1 MKKYLRVIFLK
12 NLKCWLIVIAS
23 FVIFGICNSFFNKN
37 TEANNYISR
46 PGVDEYDT
54 EMEIEVEGLLDK
66 PQRIEIPVTKRSYSK
81 DEAKEAIKKGLEE
94 ILLTLPGENSS
105 LQNITTDL
113 NLTNEISDLGLS
125 VRWDF
130 GESELIDILGNV
142 HNENLKENINLDIE
156 VDLSYETYE
165 ESYIIPATVCPKI
178 LSNDERLLKG
188 LIDKIAIADKESIQ
202 KDGYTLPDTYD
213 GKSLIYHYGEA
224 FNFNI
229 IPIMGIII
237 AILLYLQEKE
247 KESRSAENRKRELM
261 KDYPDIV
268 SKLIV
273 FIGAGLSIR
282 QSWESIVIDYENECK
297 ENNERRYAYEE
308 MVKALAKLKTGI
320 YENTVYKDFGRSCG
334 LRQYMKLA
342 SLLEQNRRNGL
353 ANLHSLLS
361 MESQSAWD
369 ERINLARR
377 EGEELNTKLLLPL
390 FMMLLIVMMI
400 IIVPALLIFY

>member
-1 MKKYLRVIFLK
+1 MKKYLRVIFLN
-12 NLKCWLIVIAS
+12 NLKCWLIIIAS

-37 TEANNYISR
+37 TEANNYINR

-66 PQRIEIPVTKRSYSK
+66 PQRIEIPVTKRTYSK

-156 VDLSYETYE
+156 VSLSYETYE
-165 ESYIIPATVCPKI
+165 ESYIIPITVCPKI

-202 KDGYTLPDTYD
+202 KDGYILPDTYE
-213 GKSLIYHYGEA
+213 GKRLIYHYGEA

-237 AILLYLQEKE
+237 AILLYLQDKE
-247 KESRSAENRKRELM
+247 KERRSTENRKRELM

-273 FIGAGLSIR
+273 FIGAGLSVR

>member
-1 MKKYLRVIFLK
+1 MKKYLKVVFFN
-12 NLKCWLIVIAS
+12 NLKYWLIVITG

-37 TEANNYISR
+37 TGTNNYINR

-66 PQRIEIPVTKRSYSK
+66 PQRIEIPITKRTYSK

-94 ILLTLPGENSS
+94 ILLILPGENSS
-105 LQNITTDL
+105 LQNITTNL
-113 NLTNEISDLGLS
+113 NITNEISDLGIS

-142 HNENLKENINLDIE
+142 YNENLKENRNIDIE
-156 VDLSYETYE
+156 VSLSYETYE

-178 LSNDERLLKG
+178 LSDDERLLKG
-188 LIDKIAIADKESIQ
+188 LIDKIAIADRESIQ
-202 KDGYTLPDTYD
+202 KDGYTLPDTYA
-213 GKSLIYHYGEA
+213 GKSLIYRYGESV
-224 FNFNI
+224 NFNI

-237 AILLYLQEKE
+237 AMLLYLQEKE
-247 KESRSAENRKRELM
+247 RERKSTEKRKRDLM

-273 FIGAGLSIR
+273 FIGAGLSVR
-282 QSWESIVIDYENECK
+282 QSWENIVIDYENECK
-297 ENNERRYAYEE
+297 VSKERRHAYEE
-308 MVKALAKLKTGI
+308 MSKALARLKTGT
-320 YENTVYKDFGRSCG
+320 YENTVYKEFGRSCA

-342 SLLEQNRRNGL
+342 SLLEQNRRSGL
-353 ANLHSLLS
+353 ANLHTLLS
-361 MESQSAWD
+361 MESQNAWD

>member
-1 MKKYLRVIFLK
+1 MKKYLRVIFLN
-12 NLKCWLIVIAS
+12 NLKCWLIVITG
-23 FVIFGICNSFFNKN
+23 FVIFGICNSFLKVN
-37 TEANNYISR
+37 TVENNYINR

-66 PQRIEIPVTKRSYSK
+66 PQRIEIPVTKRTYSK
-81 DEAKEAIKKGLEE
+81 DEAKEAINKGLEE

-142 HNENLKENINLDIE
+142 HNENLKENRNIDIE
-156 VDLSYETYE
+156 VSLSYETYE
-165 ESYIIPATVCPKI
+165 ESYIIPITVCPKI
-178 LSNDERLLKG
+178 LSDDERLLKG
-188 LIDKIAIADKESIQ
+188 LIDKIANVDKESVQ
-202 KDGYTLPDTYD
+202 KDGYILPDNYE
-213 GKSLIYHYGEA
+213 GKRLIYHYGEA

-229 IPIMGIII
+229 IPIMGTVI
-237 AILLYLQEKE
+237 AILLYLQDKE
-247 KESRSAENRKRELM
+247 KERRSTEKRKRELM

-273 FIGAGLSIR
+273 FIGAGLSVR

>member
-66 PQRIEIPVTKRSYSK
+66 PQRIEIPVTKRTYSK

-165 ESYIIPATVCPKI
+165 ESYIIPVTVCPKI

-247 KESRSAENRKRELM
+247 KERRSTENRKRELM

-273 FIGAGLSIR
+273 FIGAGLSVR

-320 YENTVYKDFGRSCG
+320 YENTVYKDFGRSCA

-377 EGEELNTKLLLPL
+377 EGEELNTKLILPL

>member
-1 MKKYLRVIFLK
+1 MKKYLRVIFLN
-12 NLKCWLIVIAS
+12 NLKSWLIVITG
-23 FVIFGICNSFFNKN
+23 FVIFGICNSFLKVN
-37 TEANNYISR
+37 TVENNYINR

-66 PQRIEIPVTKRSYSK
+66 PQRIEIPVTKRTYSK

-142 HNENLKENINLDIE
+142 HNENLKENRNIDIE
-156 VDLSYETYE
+156 VSLSYETYE
-165 ESYIIPATVCPKI
+165 ESYIIPITVCPKI
-178 LSNDERLLKG
+178 LSDDERLLKG
-188 LIDKIAIADKESIQ
+188 LIDKIANVDKESAQ
-202 KDGYTLPDTYD
+202 KDGYTLPDTYE

-273 FIGAGLSIR
+273 FIGAGLSVR

-320 YENTVYKDFGRSCG
+320 YENTVYKDFGRSCA

>member
-1 MKKYLRVIFLK
+1 MKKHLKRIFWDYKKYWMVVFLSFILFGLCTLFLK
-12 NLKCWLIVIAS
+12 N
-23 FVIFGICNSFFNKN
+23 N
-37 TEANNYISR
+37 TVTDNYISR
-46 PGVDEYDT
+46 PGVDDYDA

-66 PQRIEIPVTKRSYSK
+66 PQRIEIPITKRTYSK

-125 VRWDF
+125 VKWDF
-130 GESELIDILGNV
+130 GESEIIDILGNV

-188 LIDKIAIADKESIQ
+188 LIDKIAIVDKESIQ

-229 IPIMGIII
+229 IPIMGVII

-247 KESRSAENRKRELM
+247 KERRSTEKRKRELM

-273 FIGAGLSIR
+273 FIGAGLSVR

-320 YENTVYKDFGRSCG
+320 YENTVYKDFGRSCA

>member
-1 MKKYLRVIFLK
+1 MKKYLRVIFLN
-12 NLKCWLIVIAS
+12 NLKCWLIVIAG
-23 FVIFGICNSFFNKN
+23 FVIFGICNSFLKVN
-37 TEANNYISR
+37 TVENNYINR

-66 PQRIEIPVTKRSYSK
+66 PQRIEIPVTKRTYSK
-81 DEAKEAIKKGLEE
+81 DEANEAIKKGLEE

-142 HNENLKENINLDIE
+142 HNENLKENRNIDIE
-156 VDLSYETYE
+156 VSLSYETYE
-165 ESYIIPATVCPKI
+165 ESYIIPITVCPKI
-178 LSNDERLLKG
+178 LSDDERLLKG
-188 LIDKIAIADKESIQ
+188 LIDKIANVDKDSVQ
-202 KDGYTLPDTYD
+202 KDGYILPDTYE
-213 GKSLIYHYGEA
+213 GKRLIYHYGEA

-229 IPIMGIII
+229 IPIMGTVI
-237 AILLYLQEKE
+237 AILLYLQDKE
-247 KESRSAENRKRELM
+247 KERRSTEKRKRELM

-273 FIGAGLSIR
+273 FIGAGLSVR

>member
-12 NLKCWLIVIAS
+12 NLKCWLIIIAS
-23 FVIFGICNSFFNKN
+23 FVIFGICNSFLKVN
-37 TEANNYISR
+37 TVEDNYINR

-54 EMEIEVEGLLDK
+54 EIEIEVEGLLDK
-66 PQRIEIPVTKRSYSK
+66 PQRIEIPITKRTYSK

-130 GESELIDILGNV
+130 GESEIIDILGNV

-188 LIDKIAIADKESIQ
+188 LIDKIANVDKESIQ

-229 IPIMGIII
+229 IPIMGTVI

-247 KESRSAENRKRELM
+247 KERRSTEKRKRELM

-273 FIGAGLSIR
+273 FIGAGLSVR

-320 YENTVYKDFGRSCG
+320 YENTVYKDFGRSCA

>member
-1 MKKYLRVIFLK
+1 MKKYLRVIFLN
-12 NLKCWLIVIAS
+12 NLKCWLIVITG
-23 FVIFGICNSFFNKN
+23 FVIFGICNSFLKVN
-37 TEANNYISR
+37 TVENNYINR

-66 PQRIEIPVTKRSYSK
+66 PQRIEIPVTKRTYSK
-81 DEAKEAIKKGLEE
+81 DEANEAIKKGLEE

-130 GESELIDILGNV
+130 GESELIDILGSV
-142 HNENLKENINLDIE
+142 HNENLKENRNIDIE
-156 VDLSYETYE
+156 VSLSYETYE
-165 ESYIIPATVCPKI
+165 ESYIIPITVCPKI
-178 LSNDERLLKG
+178 LSDDERLLKG
-188 LIDKIAIADKESIQ
+188 LIDKIANVDKDSVQ
-202 KDGYTLPDTYD
+202 KDGYILPDTYE
-213 GKSLIYHYGEA
+213 GKRLIYHYGEA

-229 IPIMGIII
+229 IPIMGVII

-247 KESRSAENRKRELM
+247 KERRSTEKRKRELM

-273 FIGAGLSIR
+273 FIGAGLSVR

-320 YENTVYKDFGRSCG
+320 YENTVYKDFGRSCA

>member
-1 MKKYLRVIFLK
+1 MKKYLRVIFLN
-12 NLKCWLIVIAS
+12 NLKCWLIIIAS
-23 FVIFGICNSFFNKN
+23 FVIFGICNSFLKVNKV
-37 TEANNYISR
+37 EDNYINR

-66 PQRIEIPVTKRSYSK
+66 PQRIEIPVTKRTYSK

-156 VDLSYETYE
+156 VSLSYETYE
-165 ESYIIPATVCPKI
+165 ESYIVPITVCPKI

-188 LIDKIAIADKESIQ
+188 LIDKISIADKESIQ

-247 KESRSAENRKRELM
+247 KERKSTEKRKRELM

-273 FIGAGLSIR
+273 FIGAGLSVR

-320 YENTVYKDFGRSCG
+320 YENTVYKDFGRSCA

>member
-1 MKKYLRVIFLK
+1 MKKYLRVIFLN
-12 NLKCWLIVIAS
+12 NLKSWLIVITG

-66 PQRIEIPVTKRSYSK
+66 PQRIEIPVTKRTYSK

-156 VDLSYETYE
+156 VSLSYETYE
-165 ESYIIPATVCPKI
+165 ESYIIPITVCPKI
-178 LSNDERLLKG
+178 LSDDERLLKG
-188 LIDKIAIADKESIQ
+188 LIDKIANVDKESAQ
-202 KDGYTLPDTYD
+202 KDGYTLPDTYE
-213 GKSLIYHYGEA
+213 GKRLIYHYGEA

-237 AILLYLQEKE
+237 AILLCLQEKE

-273 FIGAGLSIR
+273 FIGAGLSVR

-320 YENTVYKDFGRSCG
+320 YENTVYKDFGRSCA

>member
-1 MKKYLRVIFLK
+1 MKKYLRVIFLN
-12 NLKCWLIVIAS
+12 NLKSWLIVITG
-23 FVIFGICNSFFNKN
+23 FVIFGICNSFLKVN
-37 TEANNYISR
+37 TVENNYINR

-54 EMEIEVEGLLDK
+54 EIEIEVEGLLDK
-66 PQRIEIPVTKRSYSK
+66 PQRIEIPITKRTYSK

-165 ESYIIPATVCPKI
+165 ESYIIPITVCPKI

-188 LIDKIAIADKESIQ
+188 LIDKIAIVDKESIQ

-229 IPIMGIII
+229 IPIMGTVI

-247 KESRSAENRKRELM
+247 KERRSTEKRKRELM

-273 FIGAGLSIR
+273 FIGAGLSVR

-320 YENTVYKDFGRSCG
+320 YENTVYKDFGRSCA

>member
-1 MKKYLRVIFLK
+1 MKKYLRVIFLN
-12 NLKCWLIVIAS
+12 NLKSWLIVITG
-23 FVIFGICNSFFNKN
+23 FVIFGICNSFLKVN
-37 TEANNYISR
+37 TVENNYINR

-66 PQRIEIPVTKRSYSK
+66 PQRIEIPVTKRTYSK
-81 DEAKEAIKKGLEE
+81 DEANEAIKKGLEE

-142 HNENLKENINLDIE
+142 HNENLKENRNIDIE
-156 VDLSYETYE
+156 VSLSYETYE
-165 ESYIIPATVCPKI
+165 ESYIIPITVCPKI
-178 LSNDERLLKG
+178 LSDDERLLKE
-188 LIDKIAIADKESIQ
+188 LIDKIANVDKESAQ
-202 KDGYTLPDTYD
+202 KDGYILPDTYE
-213 GKSLIYHYGEA
+213 GKRLIYHYGEA

-229 IPIMGIII
+229 IPIMGTVI
-237 AILLYLQEKE
+237 AILLYLQDKE
-247 KESRSAENRKRELM
+247 KERRSTEKRKRELM

-273 FIGAGLSIR
+273 FIGAGLSVR

-308 MVKALAKLKTGI
+308 MVRALAKLKTGI

>member
-1 MKKYLRVIFLK
+1 MKKYLRVIFLN
-12 NLKCWLIVIAS
+12 NLKCWLIVITG
-23 FVIFGICNSFFNKN
+23 FVIFGICNSFLKVN
-37 TEANNYISR
+37 TVENNYINR

-66 PQRIEIPVTKRSYSK
+66 PQRIEIPVTKRTYSK

-142 HNENLKENINLDIE
+142 HNENLKENRNIDIE
-156 VDLSYETYE
+156 VSLSYETYE
-165 ESYIIPATVCPKI
+165 ESYIIPITVCPKI
-178 LSNDERLLKG
+178 LSDDEKLLKG
-188 LIDKIAIADKESIQ
+188 LIDKIANVDKDSVQ
-202 KDGYTLPDTYD
+202 KDGYILPDTYE
-213 GKSLIYHYGEA
+213 GKRLIYHYGEA

-229 IPIMGIII
+229 IPIMGTVI
-237 AILLYLQEKE
+237 AILLYVQEKE
-247 KESRSAENRKRELM
+247 KERRSTEKRKRELM

-273 FIGAGLSIR
+273 FIGAGLSVR

>member
-1 MKKYLRVIFLK
+1 MKRYLRVIFLN

-23 FVIFGICNSFFNKN
+23 FVVFGICNSFFNKN

-66 PQRIEIPVTKRSYSK
+66 PQRIEIPVTKRTYSK
-81 DEAKEAIKKGLEE
+81 DEANEAIKKGLEE

-142 HNENLKENINLDIE
+142 HNENLKENRNIDIE
-156 VDLSYETYE
+156 VSLSYETYE
-165 ESYIIPATVCPKI
+165 KSYIIPITVCPKI
-178 LSNDERLLKG
+178 LSDDERLLKG
-188 LIDKIAIADKESIQ
+188 LIDKIANVDKESAQ
-202 KDGYTLPDTYD
+202 KDGYTLPDTYE
-213 GKSLIYHYGEA
+213 GKRLIYHYGEA

-229 IPIMGIII
+229 IPIMGTVI
-237 AILLYLQEKE
+237 AILLYLQDKE
-247 KESRSAENRKRELM
+247 KERRSTEKRKRELM

-273 FIGAGLSIR
+273 FIGAGLSVR

>member
-1 MKKYLRVIFLK
+1 MKKYLRVIFLN
-12 NLKCWLIVIAS
+12 NLKCWLIITAS
-23 FVIFGICNSFFNKN
+23 FVIFGICNSFLKVN
-37 TEANNYISR
+37 TVEDNYINR

-66 PQRIEIPVTKRSYSK
+66 PQRIEIPVTKRTYSK

-105 LQNITTDL
+105 LQNIITDL

-156 VDLSYETYE
+156 VSLSYETYE
-165 ESYIIPATVCPKI
+165 ESYIIPITVCPKI

-188 LIDKIAIADKESIQ
+188 LIDKIANVDKESIQ

-247 KESRSAENRKRELM
+247 KERRSTENRKRELM

-273 FIGAGLSIR
+273 FIGAGLSVR

-320 YENTVYKDFGRSCG
+320 YENTVYKDFGRSCA

>member
-1 MKKYLRVIFLK
+1 MKKYLRVIFLN
-12 NLKCWLIVIAS
+12 NLKSWLIVITG
-23 FVIFGICNSFFNKN
+23 FVIFGICNSFLKVN
-37 TEANNYISR
+37 TVENNYINR

-66 PQRIEIPVTKRSYSK
+66 PQRIEIPVTKRTYSK
-81 DEAKEAIKKGLEE
+81 DEANEAIKKGLEE

-142 HNENLKENINLDIE
+142 HNENLKENRNIDIE
-156 VDLSYETYE
+156 VSLSYETYE
-165 ESYIIPATVCPKI
+165 ESYIIPITVCPKI
-178 LSNDERLLKG
+178 LSDDERLLKE
-188 LIDKIAIADKESIQ
+188 LIDKIANVDKESAQ
-202 KDGYTLPDTYD
+202 KDGYILPDTYE
-213 GKSLIYHYGEA
+213 GKRLIYHYGEA

-229 IPIMGIII
+229 IPIMGTVI
-237 AILLYLQEKE
+237 AILLYLQDKE
-247 KESRSAENRKRELM
+247 KERRSTEKRKRELM

-273 FIGAGLSIR
+273 FIGAGLSVR

-308 MVKALAKLKTGI
+308 MVRALAKLKTGI
-320 YENTVYKDFGRSCG
+320 YENTVYKDFGRSCA

>member
-1 MKKYLRVIFLK
+1 MKKYLRIIFLK
-12 NLKCWLIVIAS
+12 NLKCWLIVTAS

-66 PQRIEIPVTKRSYSK
+66 PQRIEIPVTKRTYSK

-105 LQNITTDL
+105 LQNITSDL

-142 HNENLKENINLDIE
+142 HNENLKENRNIDIE
-156 VDLSYETYE
+156 VSLSYETYE
-165 ESYIIPATVCPKI
+165 ESYIIPITVCPKI
-178 LSNDERLLKG
+178 LSDDERLLKG
-188 LIDKIAIADKESIQ
+188 LIDKIANVDKESAQ
-202 KDGYTLPDTYD
+202 KDGYTLPDTYE
-213 GKSLIYHYGEA
+213 GKRLIYHYGEA

-229 IPIMGIII
+229 IPIMGTVI
-237 AILLYLQEKE
+237 AILLYLQDKE
-247 KESRSAENRKRELM
+247 KERRSTEKRKRELM

-273 FIGAGLSIR
+273 FIGAGLSVR

>member
-1 MKKYLRVIFLK
+1 MKKYLRVIFLN
-12 NLKCWLIVIAS
+12 NLKCWLIVITG
-23 FVIFGICNSFFNKN
+23 FVIFGICNSFLKVN
-37 TEANNYISR
+37 TVENNYINR

-66 PQRIEIPVTKRSYSK
+66 PQRIEIPVTKRTYSK
-81 DEAKEAIKKGLEE
+81 DEANEAIKKGLEE

-130 GESELIDILGNV
+130 GESELIDILGSV
-142 HNENLKENINLDIE
+142 HNENLKENRNIDIE
-156 VDLSYETYE
+156 VSLSYETYE
-165 ESYIIPATVCPKI
+165 ESYIIPITVCPKI
-178 LSNDERLLKG
+178 LSDDERLLKG
-188 LIDKIAIADKESIQ
+188 LIDKIANVDKDSVQ
-202 KDGYTLPDTYD
+202 KDGYILPDTYE
-213 GKSLIYHYGEA
+213 GKRLIYHYGEA

-229 IPIMGIII
+229 IPIMGTVI
-237 AILLYLQEKE
+237 AILLYLQDKE
-247 KESRSAENRKRELM
+247 KERRSTEKRKRELM

-273 FIGAGLSIR
+273 FIGAGLSVR

-320 YENTVYKDFGRSCG
+320 YENTVYKDFGRSCA

>member
-1 MKKYLRVIFLK
+1 MKKYLRVIFLN
-12 NLKCWLIVIAS
+12 NLKSWLIVITG
-23 FVIFGICNSFFNKN
+23 FVIFGICNSFLKVN
-37 TEANNYISR
+37 TVENNYINR

-66 PQRIEIPVTKRSYSK
+66 PQRIEIPVTKRTYSK
-81 DEAKEAIKKGLEE
+81 DEANEAIKKGLEE

-142 HNENLKENINLDIE
+142 HNENLKENRNIDIE
-156 VDLSYETYE
+156 VSLSYETYE
-165 ESYIIPATVCPKI
+165 ESYIIPITVCPKI
-178 LSNDERLLKG
+178 LSDDERLLNG
-188 LIDKIAIADKESIQ
+188 LIDKIANVDKESAQ
-202 KDGYTLPDTYD
+202 KDGYTLPDTYE
-213 GKSLIYHYGEA
+213 GKRLIYHYGEA

-229 IPIMGIII
+229 IPIMGTVI

-247 KESRSAENRKRELM
+247 KERRSTEKRKRELM

-273 FIGAGLSIR
+273 FIGAGLSVR

>member
-1 MKKYLRVIFLK
+1 MKKYLRIIFLK
-12 NLKCWLIVIAS
+12 NLKCWLIVTAS

-66 PQRIEIPVTKRSYSK
+66 PQRIEIPITKRTYSK

-156 VDLSYETYE
+156 VSLSYETYE
-165 ESYIIPATVCPKI
+165 ESYIIPITVCPKI

-247 KESRSAENRKRELM
+247 KESRSTENRKRELM

-273 FIGAGLSIR
+273 FIGAGLSVR
-282 QSWESIVIDYENECK
+282 QSWEGIVIDYENECK

-320 YENTVYKDFGRSCG
+320 YENTVYKDFGRSCA

>member
-1 MKKYLRVIFLK
+1 MKKYLRVIFLN

-23 FVIFGICNSFFNKN
+23 FVVFGICNSFFNKN

-54 EMEIEVEGLLDK
+54 EMKIEVEGLLDK

-81 DEAKEAIKKGLEE
+81 DEAKEAIKKGLED

-142 HNENLKENINLDIE
+142 HNENLKENRNIDIE
-156 VDLSYETYE
+156 VSLSYETYE
-165 ESYIIPATVCPKI
+165 ESYIIPITVCPKI

-229 IPIMGIII
+229 IPIMGTVI

-247 KESRSAENRKRELM
+247 KERRSTEKRKRELM

-273 FIGAGLSIR
+273 FIGAGLSVR

>member
-1 MKKYLRVIFLK
+1 MKKYLRVIFLN
-12 NLKCWLIVIAS
+12 NLKSWLIVITG
-23 FVIFGICNSFFNKN
+23 FVIFGICNSFLKVN
-37 TEANNYISR
+37 TVENNYINR

-66 PQRIEIPVTKRSYSK
+66 SQRIEIPVTKRTYSK
-81 DEAKEAIKKGLEE
+81 DEANEAIKKGLEE

-142 HNENLKENINLDIE
+142 HNENLKENRNIDIE
-156 VDLSYETYE
+156 VSLSYETYE
-165 ESYIIPATVCPKI
+165 ESYIIPITVCPKI
-178 LSNDERLLKG
+178 LSDDERLLKG
-188 LIDKIAIADKESIQ
+188 LIDKIANVDKESAQ
-202 KDGYTLPDTYD
+202 KDGYTLPDTYE
-213 GKSLIYHYGEA
+213 GKRLIYHYGEA

-229 IPIMGIII
+229 IPIMGTVI
-237 AILLYLQEKE
+237 AILLYLQDKE
-247 KESRSAENRKRELM
+247 KERRSTEKRKRELM

-273 FIGAGLSIR
+273 FIGAGLSVR

>member
-1 MKKYLRVIFLK
+1 MKKYLRIIFLK
-12 NLKCWLIVIAS
+12 NLKCWLIIIAS
-23 FVIFGICNSFFNKN
+23 FVIFGICNFFLKVN
-37 TEANNYISR
+37 TVEDNYINR

-54 EMEIEVEGLLDK
+54 EIEIEVEGLLDK
-66 PQRIEIPVTKRSYSK
+66 PQRIEIPITKRTYSK

-94 ILLTLPGENSS
+94 ILLTLLGENSS

-125 VRWDF
+125 VKWDF

-165 ESYIIPATVCPKI
+165 ESYIIPITVCPKI

-188 LIDKIAIADKESIQ
+188 LIDKIAIVDKESIQ

-229 IPIMGIII
+229 IPIMGTVI

-247 KESRSAENRKRELM
+247 KERRSTEKRKRELM

-273 FIGAGLSIR
+273 FIGAGLSVR

-320 YENTVYKDFGRSCG
+320 YENTVYKDFGRSCA

>member
-1 MKKYLRVIFLK
+1 MKKYLRVIFLN
-12 NLKCWLIVIAS
+12 NLKSWLIVITG
-23 FVIFGICNSFFNKN
+23 FVIFGICNSFLKVN
-37 TEANNYISR
+37 TVENNYINR

-66 PQRIEIPVTKRSYSK
+66 PQRIEIPVTKRTYSK
-81 DEAKEAIKKGLEE
+81 DEANEAIKKGLEE

-105 LQNITTDL
+105 LQNITKDL

-142 HNENLKENINLDIE
+142 HNENLKENRNIDIE
-156 VDLSYETYE
+156 VSLSYETYE
-165 ESYIIPATVCPKI
+165 ESYIIPITVCPKI
-178 LSNDERLLKG
+178 LSDDERLLNG
-188 LIDKIAIADKESIQ
+188 LIDKIANVDKESAQ
-202 KDGYTLPDTYD
+202 KDGYTLPDTYE
-213 GKSLIYHYGEA
+213 GKRLIYHYGEA

-229 IPIMGIII
+229 IPIMGTVI

-247 KESRSAENRKRELM
+247 KERRSTEKRKRELM

-273 FIGAGLSIR
+273 FIGAGLSVR

>member
-1 MKKYLRVIFLK
+1 MKKYLRVIFLN
-12 NLKCWLIVIAS
+12 NLKSWLIVITG

-66 PQRIEIPVTKRSYSK
+66 PQRIEIPVTKRTYSK
-81 DEAKEAIKKGLEE
+81 DEANEAIKKGLEE

-142 HNENLKENINLDIE
+142 HNENLKENRNIDIE
-156 VDLSYETYE
+156 VSLSYETYE
-165 ESYIIPATVCPKI
+165 ESYIIPITVCPKI
-178 LSNDERLLKG
+178 LSDDERLLKG
-188 LIDKIAIADKESIQ
+188 LIDKIANVDKESAQ
-202 KDGYTLPDTYD
+202 KDGYILPDTYE
-213 GKSLIYHYGEA
+213 GKRLIYHYGEA

-229 IPIMGIII
+229 IPIMGTVI
-237 AILLYLQEKE
+237 AILLYLQDKE
-247 KESRSAENRKRELM
+247 KERRSTEKRKRELM

-273 FIGAGLSIR
+273 FIGAGLSVR

>member
-12 NLKCWLIVIAS
+12 NLKCWLIITAS

-66 PQRIEIPVTKRSYSK
+66 PQRIEIPVTKRTYSK

-165 ESYIIPATVCPKI
+165 ESYIIPVTVCPKI

-247 KESRSAENRKRELM
+247 KERRSTENRKRELM

-273 FIGAGLSIR
+273 FIGAGLSVR

-320 YENTVYKDFGRSCG
+320 YENTVYKDFGRSCA

>member
-1 MKKYLRVIFLK
+1 MKKYLRVIFLN
-12 NLKCWLIVIAS
+12 NLKSWLIVITG

-66 PQRIEIPVTKRSYSK
+66 PQRIEIPVTKRTYSK

-142 HNENLKENINLDIE
+142 HNENLKENRNIDIE
-156 VDLSYETYE
+156 VSLSYETYE
-165 ESYIIPATVCPKI
+165 ESYIIPITVCPKI
-178 LSNDERLLKG
+178 LSDDERLLKG
-188 LIDKIAIADKESIQ
+188 LIDKIANVDKESAQ
-202 KDGYTLPDTYD
+202 KDGYTLPDTYE
-213 GKSLIYHYGEA
+213 GKRLIYHYGEA

-229 IPIMGIII
+229 IPIMGTVI
-237 AILLYLQEKE
+237 AILLYLQDKE
-247 KESRSAENRKRELM
+247 KERRSTEKRKRELM

-273 FIGAGLSIR
+273 FIGAGLSVR

>member
-1 MKKYLRVIFLK
+1 MKKYLRVIFLN
-12 NLKCWLIVIAS
+12 NLKSWLIVITG
-23 FVIFGICNSFFNKN
+23 FVIFGICNSFLKVN
-37 TEANNYISR
+37 TVENNYINR

-66 PQRIEIPVTKRSYSK
+66 PQRIEIPVTKRTYSK
-81 DEAKEAIKKGLEE
+81 DEANEAIKKGLEE

-142 HNENLKENINLDIE
+142 HNENLKENRNIDIE
-156 VDLSYETYE
+156 VSLSYETYE
-165 ESYIIPATVCPKI
+165 ESYIIPITVCPKI
-178 LSNDERLLKG
+178 LSDDERLLNG
-188 LIDKIAIADKESIQ
+188 LIDKIANVDKESAQ
-202 KDGYTLPDTYD
+202 KDGYTLPDTYE
-213 GKSLIYHYGEA
+213 GKRLIYHYGEA

-229 IPIMGIII
+229 IPIMGTVI

-247 KESRSAENRKRELM
+247 KERRSTEKRKRELM

-273 FIGAGLSIR
+273 FIGAGLSVR

-308 MVKALAKLKTGI
+308 MLKALAKLKTGI

>member
-1 MKKYLRVIFLK
+1 MKKYLRVIFLN
-12 NLKCWLIVIAS
+12 NLKSWLIVITG
-23 FVIFGICNSFFNKN
+23 FVIFGICNSFLKVN
-37 TEANNYISR
+37 TVENNYINR

-66 PQRIEIPVTKRSYSK
+66 PQRIEIPVTKRTYSK

-142 HNENLKENINLDIE
+142 HNENLKENRNIDIE
-156 VDLSYETYE
+156 VSLSYETYE
-165 ESYIIPATVCPKI
+165 ESYIIPITVCPKI

-188 LIDKIAIADKESIQ
+188 LIDNIAIADKKSIQ

-229 IPIMGIII
+229 IPIMGVII

-247 KESRSAENRKRELM
+247 KERRSTEKRKRELM

-273 FIGAGLSIR
+273 FIGAGLSVR

>member
-1 MKKYLRVIFLK
+1 MKKYLRIIFLK
-12 NLKCWLIVIAS
+12 NLKCWLIIIAS
-23 FVIFGICNSFFNKN
+23 FVIFGICNSFLKVN
-37 TEANNYISR
+37 TVEDNYINR

-54 EMEIEVEGLLDK
+54 EIEIEVEGLLDK
-66 PQRIEIPVTKRSYSK
+66 PQRIEIPITKRTYSK

-125 VRWDF
+125 VKWDF

-165 ESYIIPATVCPKI
+165 ESYIIPITVCPKI

-188 LIDKIAIADKESIQ
+188 LIDKIAIVDKESIQ

-229 IPIMGIII
+229 IPIMGTVI

-247 KESRSAENRKRELM
+247 KERRSTEKRKRELM

-273 FIGAGLSIR
+273 FIGAGLSVR

>member
-1 MKKYLRVIFLK
+1 MKKYLRIIFLK
-12 NLKCWLIVIAS
+12 NLKCWLIIIAS
-23 FVIFGICNSFFNKN
+23 FVIFGICNSFLKVN
-37 TEANNYISR
+37 TVEDNYINR

-54 EMEIEVEGLLDK
+54 EIEIEVEGLLDK
-66 PQRIEIPVTKRSYSK
+66 PQRIEIPITKRTYSK

-94 ILLTLPGENSS
+94 ILLTLLGENSS

-125 VRWDF
+125 VKWDF

-165 ESYIIPATVCPKI
+165 ESYIIPITVCPKI

-188 LIDKIAIADKESIQ
+188 LIDKIAIVDKESIQ

-229 IPIMGIII
+229 IPIMGTVI

-247 KESRSAENRKRELM
+247 KERRSTEKRKRELM

-273 FIGAGLSIR
+273 FIGAGLSVR

-320 YENTVYKDFGRSCG
+320 YENTVYKDFGRSCA

>member
-1 MKKYLRVIFLK
+1 MKKYLRVIFIN
-12 NLKCWLIVIAS
+12 NLKCWLIIIAS
-23 FVIFGICNSFFNKN
+23 FVIFGICNSFLKVNKV
-37 TEANNYISR
+37 EDNYINR

-66 PQRIEIPVTKRSYSK
+66 PQRIEIPVTKRTYSK

-156 VDLSYETYE
+156 VSLSYETYE
-165 ESYIIPATVCPKI
+165 ESYIVPITVCPKI

-188 LIDKIAIADKESIQ
+188 LIDKISIADKESIQ

-247 KESRSAENRKRELM
+247 KESRSTENRKRELM

-273 FIGAGLSIR
+273 FIGAGLSVR

-320 YENTVYKDFGRSCG
+320 YENTVYKDFGRSCA

>member
-12 NLKCWLIVIAS
+12 NLKCWLIIIAS
-23 FVIFGICNSFFNKN
+23 FVIFGIGNSFLKVN
-37 TEANNYISR
+37 TVEDNYINR

-54 EMEIEVEGLLDK
+54 EIEIEVEGLLDK
-66 PQRIEIPVTKRSYSK
+66 PQRIEIPITKRAYSK

-125 VRWDF
+125 VKWDF
-130 GESELIDILGNV
+130 GESEIIDILGNV

-165 ESYIIPATVCPKI
+165 ESYIIPITVCPKI

-213 GKSLIYHYGEA
+213 GKSLIYHHGEE

-229 IPIMGIII
+229 IPIMGTVI

-247 KESRSAENRKRELM
+247 KERRSTEKRKRELM

-273 FIGAGLSIR
+273 FIGAGLSVR

-320 YENTVYKDFGRSCG
+320 YENTVYKDFGRSCA

>member
-1 MKKYLRVIFLK
+1 MKKYLRVIFLN
-12 NLKCWLIVIAS
+12 NLKSWLIVITG
-23 FVIFGICNSFFNKN
+23 FVIFGICNSFLKVN
-37 TEANNYISR
+37 TVENNYINR

-66 PQRIEIPVTKRSYSK
+66 PQRIEIPVTKRTYSK

-142 HNENLKENINLDIE
+142 HNENLKENRNIDIE
-156 VDLSYETYE
+156 VSLSYETYE
-165 ESYIIPATVCPKI
+165 ESYIIPITVCPKI

-188 LIDKIAIADKESIQ
+188 LIDKISIADKESIQ

-247 KESRSAENRKRELM
+247 KERRSTEKRKRELM

-273 FIGAGLSIR
+273 FIGAGLSVR

>member
-1 MKKYLRVIFLK
+1 MKKYLRVIFLN
-12 NLKCWLIVIAS
+12 NLKCWLIIIAG
-23 FVIFGICNSFFNKN
+23 FVIFGICNSFLKAN
-37 TEANNYISR
+37 TVENNYINR

-66 PQRIEIPVTKRSYSK
+66 PQRIEIPVTKRTYSK
-81 DEAKEAIKKGLEE
+81 DEANEAIKKGLEE

-142 HNENLKENINLDIE
+142 HNENLKENRNIDIE
-156 VDLSYETYE
+156 VSLSYETYE
-165 ESYIIPATVCPKI
+165 ESYIIPITVCPKI
-178 LSNDERLLKG
+178 LSDDERLLKG
-188 LIDKIAIADKESIQ
+188 LIDKIANVDKESAQ
-202 KDGYTLPDTYD
+202 KDGYTLPDTYE
-213 GKSLIYHYGEA
+213 GKRLIYHYGEA

-229 IPIMGIII
+229 IPIMGTVI
-237 AILLYLQEKE
+237 AILLYLQDKE
-247 KESRSAENRKRELM
+247 KERRSTEKRKRELM

-273 FIGAGLSIR
+273 FIGAGLSVR

>member
-1 MKKYLRVIFLK
+1 MKKYLRIIFLK
-12 NLKCWLIVIAS
+12 NLKCWLIIIAS
-23 FVIFGICNSFFNKN
+23 FVIFGICNSFLKVN
-37 TEANNYISR
+37 TVEDNYINR

-54 EMEIEVEGLLDK
+54 EIEIEVEGLLDK
-66 PQRIEIPVTKRSYSK
+66 PQRIEIPITKRTYSK

-125 VRWDF
+125 VKWDF

-142 HNENLKENINLDIE
+142 HNE
-156 VDLSYETYE
+156 TYE
-165 ESYIIPATVCPKI
+165 ESYIIPITVCPKI

-229 IPIMGIII
+229 IPIMGTVI

-247 KESRSAENRKRELM
+247 KERRSTEKRKRELM

-273 FIGAGLSIR
+273 FIGAGLSVR

-320 YENTVYKDFGRSCG
+320 YENTVYKDFGRSCA

>member
-1 MKKYLRVIFLK
+1 MKKYLRVIFIN
-12 NLKCWLIVIAS
+12 NLKCWLIVITG
-23 FVIFGICNSFFNKN
+23 FVIFGICNSFLKVN
-37 TEANNYISR
+37 TVENNYINR

-66 PQRIEIPVTKRSYSK
+66 PQRIEIPVTKRTYSK
-81 DEAKEAIKKGLEE
+81 DEANEAIKKGLEE

-113 NLTNEISDLGLS
+113 NLANEISDLGLS
-125 VRWDF
+125 VKWDF

-156 VDLSYETYE
+156 VSLSYETYE
-165 ESYIIPATVCPKI
+165 ESYIIPITVCPKI

-188 LIDKIAIADKESIQ
+188 LIDKISIADKESIQ

-229 IPIMGIII
+229 IPIMGVII

-247 KESRSAENRKRELM
+247 KERRSTEKRKRELM

-273 FIGAGLSIR
+273 FIGAGLSVR

-320 YENTVYKDFGRSCG
+320 YENTVYKDFGRSCA